1 MRRKLIIKACLWQ
14 TRGTSVE
21 PLRCGG
27 AQTWSARFR
36 VCVTVVWPQAFA
48 LRVRTAA
55 PFVRHS
61 HIRVHTRTTA
71 CGSRVAEMWNLWG
84 SPNLEREIESLCD
97 VCGITDASTTRHN
110 LTATCSDIRT
120 RVKAHARNCVWQ
132 PRGKNMEPLRV
143 LNFGTR
149 ESKLV

>member
-84 SPNLEREIESLCD
+84 SPNLEREIRSLCD
-97 VCGITDASTTRHN
+97 VCGITGVRTTRHN
-110 LTATCSDIRT
+110 LNAMCSGIHH
-120 RVKAHARNCVWQ
+120 RVCAHARNCVWQ
-132 PRGKNMEPLRV
+132 PRGTDVESPRV
-143 LNFGTR
+143 PKSGT
-149 ESKLV
+149 